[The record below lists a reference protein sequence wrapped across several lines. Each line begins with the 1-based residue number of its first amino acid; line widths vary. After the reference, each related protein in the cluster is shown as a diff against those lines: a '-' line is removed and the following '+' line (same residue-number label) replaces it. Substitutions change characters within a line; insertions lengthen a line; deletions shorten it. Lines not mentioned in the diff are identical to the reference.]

1 MYKFATEVVEKLA
14 LMGAMEKIA
23 VDTSSAQASLDAQ
36 VANVKAAHMFYEVL
50 QKKAEATC
58 TGNSADKFCSLVE
71 KIAEHTGKS
80 ALTGDM
86 QHKIAAAVL
95 VDTTLTKEL
104 QKEAND
110 KVATLRAYG
119 REFITTLLQ
128 EALQ

>member
-36 VANVKAAHMFYEVL
+36 VANVKAAHVFYEVL
-50 QKKAEATC
+50 QKKAEDTC
-58 TGNSADKFCSLVE
+58 TGTSTEKFCSLVE
-71 KIAEHTGKS
+71 KIAAHTGKD
-80 ALTGDM
+80 APTEAM
-86 QHKIAAAVL
+86 QHKVAAAVL
-95 VDTTLTKEL
+95 VDEALTKEL
-104 QKEAND
+104 HKEANE